1 MQSVSIGEIQKNI
14 SLITKLKESVSVI
27 DKRKNKIIAIIT
39 PTHENSVID
48 ELVGK
53 YTHLAKNIKDKD
65 LNTAREKAMI
75 EAMREKYGISH

>member
-39 PTHENSVID
+39 PMHENSVID
-48 ELVGK
+48 ELAGK
-53 YTHLAKNIKDKD
+53 YRHLAKNIKDKD
-65 LNTAREKAMI
+65 LNTAKEKAMI